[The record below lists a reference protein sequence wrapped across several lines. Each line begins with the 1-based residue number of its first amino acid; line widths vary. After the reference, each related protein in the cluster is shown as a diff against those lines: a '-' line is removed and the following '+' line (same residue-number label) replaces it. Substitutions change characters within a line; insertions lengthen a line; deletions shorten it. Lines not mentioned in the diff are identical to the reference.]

1 MQQQAL
7 SAFVAW
13 VRLDR
18 ALEAYHAELRRA
30 HGITGLQ
37 LSVLQICA
45 ERPMLPLA
53 ALRKALVMHAATLGQ
68 SIDELR
74 RRELVIIRTD
84 QRDRR
89 ARLVGLTPSG
99 AELLSQVELAG
110 PALLRARDADGERL
124 DRLRAALGDAIE
136 LFGLE
141 AYDPARPRT
150 GDAD

>member
-18 ALEAYHAELRRA
+18 ALEAFNAQLRRE

-68 SIDELR
+68 AIDELR
-74 RRELVIIRTD
+74 RKGLVIVRTD
-84 QRDRR
+84 PRDRR
-89 ARLVGLTPSG
+89 ARMVGLTDTG
-99 AELLSQVELAG
+99 AELLGRVPLAG
-110 PALLRARDADGERL
+110 PSRLRTLESADAARL
-124 DRLRAALGDAIE
+124 DQLRAALNDAME

-141 AYDPARPRT
+141 DWDPARP
-150 GDAD
+150 GAGQ